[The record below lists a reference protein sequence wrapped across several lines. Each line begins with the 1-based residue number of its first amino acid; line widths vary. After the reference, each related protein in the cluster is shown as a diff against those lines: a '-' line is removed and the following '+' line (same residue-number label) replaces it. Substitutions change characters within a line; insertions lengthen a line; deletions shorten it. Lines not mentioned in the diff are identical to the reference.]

1 MKKIALFLALC
12 LTTSIASAQMI
23 DTIGALGIQGE
34 LSAGAYRGVGQMQE
48 ALGRV
53 NFQQDLSTLLLD
65 VQTHLM
71 GNYSNLSRETFEFS
85 GFQGIDWNIG
95 SDTPNSFYLEFNNLD
110 IATCMNCKN
119 REWGYRQID
128 INHGAD
134 CHGDDYV
141 KMTF

>member
-1 MKKIALFLALC
+1 MKKTPLFLAFFFA
-12 LTTSIASAQMI
+12 SSVASAQMI

-34 LSAGAYRGVGQMQE
+34 LSAGSYRGIGQMQD
-48 ALGRV
+48 ALGRI

-65 VQTHLM
+65 VQTHFM
-71 GNYSNLSRETFEFS
+71 GRYDSLSRDTFEFS
-85 GFQGIDWNIG
+85 GFQGINWNIG
-95 SDTPNSFYLEFNNLD
+95 SDAPNSFYLEFNNLD
-110 IATCMNCKN
+110 IATCMNCKS

-134 CHGDDYV
+134 CQGDDYV